1 MHRAHLENV
10 DLNLLPA
17 LHALLEERNISRAA
31 ERVGLSQSAMS
42 RALQR
47 LRRVLDDDLLVR
59 ATRDYRLTPRAERVR
74 SQLAVLV
81 PQLDELFAGSSFH
94 PADYRRTIRLAG
106 SDYATAVVG
115 PALVRRVASEAPLAT
130 VRFTAWH
137 PRIFDDLAVGDLDL
151 AFFGAQPPPPLRTL
165 ELFTDRFVCV
175 VAHDHPL
182 AGRSALTLDDY
193 LGCRHV
199 AIDVTAGT
207 QPAIDRVLAA
217 RGTPREVASILP
229 FHAVAPLTLPGTA
242 LVVTL
247 PSLLVPSLAG
257 RDRLSVVP
265 APPEIETLSYRMAWH
280 PHVDSDPGHRWLRET
295 VRAAAPKDSGTGPAE
310 LERAGFPGRK

>member
-1 MHRAHLENV
+1 MHRAHLENI

-31 ERVGLSQSAMS
+31 DRIGLSQSAMS

-59 ATRDYRLTPRAERVR
+59 AKRDYRLTPRAALVR
-74 SQLAVLV
+74 TQLATLV
-81 PQLDELFAGSSFH
+81 PQLDELFTGAAFD
-94 PADYRRTIRLAG
+94 PASLRRTIRLIG
-106 SDYATAVVG
+106 SDYATAVIG
-115 PALVRRVASEAPLAT
+115 PALVRRLADEAPHAT

-137 PRIFDDLAVGDLDL
+137 PRIFDDLALGDIDL
-151 AFFGAQPPPPLRTL
+151 AFYGAQPPPPLRTE

-175 VAHDHPL
+175 VARDHPL
-182 AGRSALTLDDY
+182 AGRAALSLDDY

-199 AIDVTAGT
+199 AVDVTAGT

-217 RGTPREVASILP
+217 RGTPRDVASILP
-229 FHAVAPLTLPGTA
+229 FHAVAPLILPGTD
-242 LVVTL
+242 LMVTL
-247 PSLLVPSLAG
+247 PARLVPSLAG
-257 RDRLSVVP
+257 GEGLAVVP

-280 PHVDSDPGHRWLRET
+280 PRVDSDPGHRWLRAV
-295 VRAAAPKDSGTGPAE
+295 VRSAAATDSGT
-310 LERAGFPGRK
+310 